1 MARQDLTD
9 RAQDGI
15 DLRADDGVAIV
26 TLNRPERRNAI
37 DLPMRAALADALR
50 CVTQDRGIRAV
61 VLTGA
66 GGSFCAGGDIG
77 AMRDR
82 APDIEEAR
90 RRMRDA
96 GELALMLSTLDRP
109 VIAAV
114 DGPAYGAGFGLALA
128 CDFIL
133 GTERA
138 RFCAS
143 FIRLGLMPDCLLH
156 ASLPRWV
163 GQARAR
169 ELIFSGR
176 DLRAAEAH
184 ALGILYRLCPS
195 ETLLDEAVALARR
208 FREASPTALAQ
219 SKALLNQVHVMDL
232 RQVAEAETAGQAMCL
247 ETASHRAAVDRFMVG
262 APPLFSWEEGKQ
274 VAEKTEIN

>member
-1 MARQDLTD
+1 MEEQNASDGKVVALTVD
-9 RAQDGI
+9 A
-15 DLRADDGVAIV
+15 GVAIV
-26 TLNRPERRNAI
+26 TLNRPRRHNAI

-50 CVTQDRGIRAV
+50 SIAQDRSVRAV

-77 AMRDR
+77 SMRDR
-82 APDIEEAR
+82 APDIEDAR

-96 GELALMLSTLDRP
+96 GEVALMLSTLDCP

-133 GTERA
+133 GTQRA

-143 FIRLGLMPDCLLH
+143 FIRIGLMPDCLLH

-163 GQARAR
+163 GPARAR

-176 DLRAAEAH
+176 EVRAPEAQ
-184 ALGILYRLCPS
+184 ALGILYRLCPA
-195 ETLLDEAVALARR
+195 ETLLDDAVALARR
-208 FREASPTALAQ
+208 FLDASPTALAQ
-219 SKALLNQVHVMDL
+219 SKALLNQVHAMDL

-247 ETASHRAAVDRFMVG
+247 ETASHRAAADRFMTG
-262 APPLFSWEEGKQ
+262 APPLFSWEEENPADRTSTKD
-274 VAEKTEIN
+274 